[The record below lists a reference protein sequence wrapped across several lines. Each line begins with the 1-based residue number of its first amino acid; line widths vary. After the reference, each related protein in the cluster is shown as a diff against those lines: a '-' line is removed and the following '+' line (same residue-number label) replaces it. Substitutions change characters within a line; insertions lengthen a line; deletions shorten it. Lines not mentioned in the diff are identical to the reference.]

1 MSLDSPPRASGP
13 FRLGVDIGG
22 TFTDFLILDEATGR
36 AHALKVPSTPEPEEA
51 ILEGLAELRRLQGIE
66 PADIG
71 FFSHGTTIAVNTLLE
86 RTGEAVGMITT
97 RGFRDVL
104 ELRRLRLPK
113 ANDFFVPKPV
123 ALTPRRNVREVDE
136 RVLADGTV
144 LVPLDLGA
152 VRSEAADLV
161 ARGIRAIA
169 VCFLHAYRNPAHE
182 QAARAAI
189 AADHPGIYVCT
200 SSEIWPQQRE
210 YERFLITVMNAYVG
224 GRMKRYFGTLRART
238 AVAGLTARVFSTKS
252 NGGVTS
258 LEAAAARPVETLLS
272 GPAAWVIGA
281 AHVGR
286 QAGEGM
292 LVTLDMG
299 GTSVDVAVVGEAIP
313 YSSENTVGDFPVIMP
328 AIDVSA
334 IGAGGGSLAWTDA
347 AGVLKVGPRS
357 AGSVPGPA
365 AYGRGG
371 TEATVTDAYV
381 VSGIVDPDG
390 FLGGRMRLDAEAAAR
405 AVAAV
410 GERVGLPLHAAAE
423 AILSIAT
430 ANIYSG
436 LVPQLARRG
445 AEARDCALVAYGA
458 AGPTHS
464 FLLARDLPFRRV
476 IVPPT
481 PGTLC
486 ALGCLVADL
495 RADFVRTV
503 WAELDSLDDAALA
516 LLYAGLEAEA
526 RAWLE
531 SERVTLAA
539 VHLIRSADLCYV
551 GQSFELNVP
560 FPAGAPTREA
570 IAGWFH
576 DRYDRVYGRAE
587 RGKPLRL
594 VEARVQIVGEL
605 PRPPIR
611 FGSDPAGTRP
621 AGAHLR
627 RVHDR
632 GRFVEA
638 AVHRRE
644 ALVPGETHYGPLIVQ
659 QYDTTTWVPEGFRL
673 TVDDHANLIGERL

>member
-1 MSLDSPPRASGP
+1 MTAQAPTRAAGRY
-13 FRLGVDIGG
+13 RLGVDIGG
-22 TFTDFLILDEATGR
+22 TFTDFLVMDEASGE
-36 AHALKVPSTPEPEEA
+36 ALALKVPSTAEPEEA
-51 ILEGLAELRRLQGIE
+51 ILEGLAQFDRRHGIVPSE
-66 PADIG
+66 ID

-86 RTGEAVGMITT
+86 RTGEEVGVITT

-136 RVLADGTV
+136 RVLADGSV
-144 LVPLDLGA
+144 LVPLDLDQVEA
-152 VRSEAADLV
+152 EARSLHAA
-161 ARGIRAIA
+161 GIRTFA

-182 QAARAAI
+182 AAARARI
-189 AADHPGIYVCT
+189 AEVLPDAYVCT

-210 YERFLITVMNAYVG
+210 YERFLISVMNAYVG
-224 GRMKRYFGTLRART
+224 ARMKRYFATLRART
-238 AVAGLTARVFSTKS
+238 SAAGLTARVFSTKS
-252 NGGVTS
+252 NGGVMS
-258 LEAAAARPVETLLS
+258 LEAAAAKPVETLLS
-272 GPAAWVIGA
+272 GPAAGVIGA

-286 QAGEGM
+286 QAGEPM

-299 GTSVDVAVVGEAIP
+299 GTSVDVAVVGGEVP

-334 IGAGGGSLAWTDA
+334 IGAGGGSIAWTDT

-357 AGSVPGPA
+357 AGAVPGPA

-371 TEATVTDAYV
+371 TQATVTDAYV
-381 VSGIVDPDG
+381 VSGICNPDF
-390 FLGGRMRLDAEAAAR
+390 FLGGTMRLDVAAAE
-405 AVAAV
+405 AAV
-410 GERVGLPLHAAAE
+410 GEIGARMGLELHAAAE

-464 FLLARDLPFRRV
+464 FLLARELPFRKV

-503 WAELDSLDDAALA
+503 WAGLDALDDAAIAA
-516 LLYAGLEAEA
+516 LYRELEAEA
-526 RAWLE
+526 REWLAAE
-531 SERVTLAA
+531 KVELEA

-560 FPAGAPTREA
+560 FPDAPPTRAA
-570 IAGWFH
+570 IAEWFH

-587 RGKPLRL
+587 QEKPLRL
-594 VEARVQIVGEL
+594 VEARVQIVGVL
-605 PRPPIR
+605 KRPPIR
-611 FGSDPAGTRP
+611 FATGQGEVPAGHATR
-621 AGAHLR
+621 R
-627 RVHDR
+627 RVHDQ

-638 AVHRRE
+638 AVHHRA
-644 ALVPGETHYGPLIVQ
+644 ALVEGQMLYGPAVIE
-659 QYDTTTWVPEGFRL
+659 QYDTTIWVPEGFVL
-673 TVDDHANLIGERL
+673 TIDGFGNLIGERL